1 MGFSRREEREMIAE
15 GTVNEFRHEYLSA
28 EKGGFAGHRHTS
40 RKA

>member
-1 MGFSRREEREMIAE
+1 MGFSGREEREIIAK
-15 GTVNEFRHEYLSA
+15 VRFNEFRDGCVSA